1 MYLIE
6 GTENGFTS
14 IPKSIY
20 WAIVT
25 VTTVGYGDVAPQ
37 TILGQALAS
46 LLMIT
51 GYAIIA
57 VPTGIITTELG
68 KAKETKTNLNTQSCQ
83 KCSHNTHD
91 DDAKFCKMCGEK
103 L

>member
-1 MYLIE
+1 
-6 GTENGFTS
+6 
-14 IPKSIY
+14 
-20 WAIVT
+20 
-25 VTTVGYGDVAPQ
+25 VGYGDVAPQ
-37 TILGQALAS
+37 TVFGQALAS

-68 KAKETKTNLNTQSCQ
+68 KIKNQKTNLNTQVCQ
-83 KCSHNTHD
+83 NCHYGYHD
-91 DDAKFCKMCGEK
+91 DDAKFCKMCGDP